1 MIEIHVNF
9 QQFSNGSD
17 SFSACLFNG
26 QIEIDLFT
34 LHVLFSKCNVII
46 LQRIVSLKFYLIY
59 VDMYALFMKDKGG
72 NPLKPYKL
80 KRSIITARSMTS

>member
-1 MIEIHVNF
+1 M
-9 QQFSNGSD
+9 
-17 SFSACLFNG
+17 
-26 QIEIDLFT
+26 
-34 LHVLFSKCNVII
+34 II

-80 KRSIITARSMTS
+80 KRSIITARSMTSYDIPLPLGQSFDWKNCISF

>member
-1 MIEIHVNF
+1 MF
-9 QQFSNGSD
+9 CF
-17 SFSACLFNG
+17 A
-26 QIEIDLFT
+26 
-34 LHVLFSKCNVII
+34 NVMII

-72 NPLKPYKL
+72 NPFKPYKL